1 MPINLTY
8 QHHNYR
14 KTFIFEKKELI
25 FHDKCLDHF
34 TTPKNIHL
42 PNKNDNYLTLTES

>member
-14 KTFIFEKKELI
+14 KTFIFEKKLI